1 MMAEREPTTYDPGM
15 DRLLILLVLVI
26 LALAIGGGGYYFTR
40 PNYTG
45 AGAGLGAVLYAI
57 AAILVAAFVLRLV
70 NML

>member
-1 MMAEREPTTYDPGM
+1 MAGREPTTYDPSM
-15 DRLLILLVLVI
+15 DRLLILLVLII
-26 LALAIGGGGYYFTR
+26 LALVIGGGGYYVTR

-70 NML
+70 GAL